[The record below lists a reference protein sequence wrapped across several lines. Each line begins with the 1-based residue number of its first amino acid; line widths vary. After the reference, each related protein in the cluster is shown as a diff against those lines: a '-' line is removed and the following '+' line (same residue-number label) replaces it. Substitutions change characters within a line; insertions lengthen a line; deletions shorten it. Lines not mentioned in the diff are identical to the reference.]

1 MHPAASVILFTV
13 TSGMGYGLLI
23 LLALLGVT
31 GALPLAAGFGLVGFG
46 VALALIT
53 AGLLASTFHLG
64 HPERAWRALSQ
75 WRTSWL
81 SREGMLSIATYAP
94 ALVFAAGWVL
104 AGRGD
109 GLFAL
114 AGWAT
119 ALLAVATVLCTAM
132 IYASLKP
139 IPQWRNR
146 WVPAGYLAMA
156 LATGAPWLL
165 MLVTAFGLERS
176 LATAIAV
183 VGLLLAAAVKLGYWR
198 SIDRAAPL
206 ATVTDATGLGRYGQ
220 ARLLERPHTEQNYL
234 QKEMGFRVARKHA
247 GKLRV
252 IVWLAG
258 FAAPV
263 LLVLLASVLGRT
275 AALLVLALALPLS
288 WLGAFVERWL
298 FFAQA
303 RHTVNL
309 YYGDAAV

>member
-31 GALPLAAGFGLVGFG
+31 GTLPLAAGFGLAGFG
-46 VALALIT
+46 CALALIT

-81 SREGMLSIATYAP
+81 SREGVLSISTYAP

-104 AGRGD
+104 AGRND

-119 ALLAVATVLCTAM
+119 VLLAIATVLCTAM

-146 WVPAGYLAMA
+146 WVPAGYLTMA

-165 MLVTAFGLERS
+165 MLITAFGFERNLS
-176 LATAIAV
+176 TAIAV
-183 VGLLLAAAVKLGYWR
+183 LSLLLAAAVKVAYWR
-198 SIDRAAPL
+198 SIDGAAPL
-206 ATVTDATGLGRYGQ
+206 ATAADATGLVRYGQ

-234 QKEMGFRVARKHA
+234 QKEMGFQVARKHA

-252 IVWLAG
+252 TVLLSG

-263 LLVLLASVLGRT
+263 LLVLLASVLSST
-275 AALLVLALALPLS
+275 AALLVLILALPLN

>member
-31 GALPLAAGFGLVGFG
+31 GTLPLAAGFGLAGFG
-46 VALALIT
+46 CALALIT

-81 SREGMLSIATYAP
+81 SREGVLSISTYAP

-104 AGRGD
+104 AGRND

-119 ALLAVATVLCTAM
+119 VLLAIATVLCTAM

-146 WVPAGYLAMA
+146 WVPAGYLTMA

-165 MLVTAFGLERS
+165 MLITAFGFERNLS
-176 LATAIAV
+176 TAIAV
-183 VGLLLAAAVKLGYWR
+183 LSLLLAAAVKVAYWR
-198 SIDRAAPL
+198 SIDGAAPL
-206 ATVTDATGLGRYGQ
+206 ATAADATGLVRYGQ

-234 QKEMGFRVARKHA
+234 QKEMGFQVARKHD

-252 IVWLAG
+252 TVLLSG

-263 LLVLLASVLGRT
+263 LLVLLASVLSST
-275 AALLVLALALPLS
+275 AALLVLIVALPLN